1 MALGGGEEEGGGVR
15 GLEGEGA
22 GAGMWVI
29 DCSPVPDKAE
39 CGRGRQLGNRGEE
52 RERGVAS
59 RQIST
64 TCLSPCFRCQPQKP
78 LSQTV
83 RVQVDDVL
91 Q

>member
-1 MALGGGEEEGGGVR
+1 
-15 GLEGEGA
+15 
-22 GAGMWVI
+22 MWVI

-39 CGRGRQLGNRGEE
+39 CGRGRQLGNPGEE
-52 RERGVAS
+52 REGGVATE
-59 RQIST
+59 QIST
-64 TCLSPCFRCQPQKP
+64 PCPPPSLGCQPQKP